1 MAKSVHFTTRK
12 HQAARNNYEELA
24 RFVAEHLE
32 ESDLKYRLEMMKKND
47 NYSSV
52 TTIDKLQLA
61 INKHIE
67 TDTVMELPLVNK
79 LTLAGDES

>member
-1 MAKSVHFTTRK
+1 MTRK

-32 ESDLKYRLEMMKKND
+32 ESDLKYLLETMKKND
-47 NYSSV
+47 TYLSV
-52 TTIDKLQLA
+52 TTFDKLQLA

-67 TDTVMELPLVNK
+67 TDTVMELSLVNK
-79 LTLAGDES
+79 LTLGGDES

>member
-32 ESDLKYRLEMMKKND
+32 ESDLKYRLETMKKND
-47 NYSSV
+47 TYLSV
-52 TTIDKLQLA
+52 TTFDKLQLA
-61 INKHIE
+61 INKHIG
-67 TDTVMELPLVNK
+67 TVMELSLVNK
-79 LTLAGDES
+79 LTLGGDES

>member
-1 MAKSVHFTTRK
+1 MTRK

-52 TTIDKLQLA
+52 TTFDKLQLA

>member
-1 MAKSVHFTTRK
+1 MTRK

-32 ESDLKYRLEMMKKND
+32 ESDLKYLLETMKKND
-47 NYSSV
+47 TYLSV
-52 TTIDKLQLA
+52 TTFDKLQLA

-67 TDTVMELPLVNK
+67 TDTVMELSLVNK

>member
-1 MAKSVHFTTRK
+1 MTRK

-32 ESDLKYRLEMMKKND
+32 ESDLKYRLETMKKNEI
-47 NYSSV
+47 YLSV
-52 TTIDKLQLA
+52 TTFDKLQLA

-67 TDTVMELPLVNK
+67 TDTVMELSLVNK
-79 LTLAGDES
+79 LTLGGDESQQNLAYL

>member
-1 MAKSVHFTTRK
+1 MTRK

-32 ESDLKYRLEMMKKND
+32 ESDLKYLLETMKKND
-47 NYSSV
+47 TYLSV
-52 TTIDKLQLA
+52 TTFDKLQLA

-67 TDTVMELPLVNK
+67 TGTVMELSLVNK
-79 LTLAGDES
+79 LTLGGDES